1 MKCHKSPQS
10 LALSPSPHAV
20 ITLLPVCG
28 QLAYLLLAIF
38 IFVLEAMSGLNVL
51 PFFLGLLAPAT
62 AGCV

>member
-1 MKCHKSPQS
+1 MPQTP
-10 LALSPSPHAV
+10 ATPTPHSF

-38 IFVLEAMSGLNVL
+38 IFVLEAMSGPNVI
-51 PFFLGLLAPAT
+51 PFFLGLLFLLLVSATVT